1 MKCFIV
7 LECMTYFLPPMVMKV
22 YWKREVTIFILRFPL
37 YMFGSGI
44 IDYGDA
50 CYVLV
55 ENS

>member
-1 MKCFIV
+1 
-7 LECMTYFLPPMVMKV
+7 MVMKV
-22 YWKREVTIFILRFPL
+22 YWKREVARFCTVLYYLRFPL

-50 CYVLV
+50 SYVLV